1 MSPGFYK
8 HARSMD
14 VVFEVYWATSTP
26 TAHIV
31 TGRWWNLG
39 YACQAWPL
47 DEARITILKKDA
59 PNWRYMGE
67 ECPLRKGS

>member
-8 HARSMD
+8 HNASMD

-26 TAHIV
+26 TAQVI

-39 YACQAWPL
+39 YTGKPWPL
-47 DEARITILKKDA
+47 DEARITILKKHA
-59 PNWRYMGE
+59 TNWTYMGE